1 MLIIISDAMV
11 NVLTTTDGADVGD
24 DNIPT
29 LTSTS
34 YGQNLSTLIGRRDFS
49 SDRPKMCFNAK
60 ISWHTGWYKDK
71 EVTVGGDSLF
81 GNECF
86 DSVLHGIGLQKNDTL
101 YMLVKIVNN

>member
-1 MLIIISDAMV
+1 MV

-24 DNIPT
+24 DT
-29 LTSTS
+29 YS
-34 YGQNLSTLIGRRDFS
+34 YLDVIRAEPIYANIGRRDFS

-60 ISWHTGWYKDK
+60 KSWQTGWYKDK

-86 DSVLHGIGLQKNDTL
+86 DGVLHGIGLQKNDTL
-101 YMLVKIVNN
+101 YILVKIVNN